1 MHTQAIELD
10 NLASLART
18 ALTDP
23 SGIPE
28 DDESLVEEI
37 ANAEAYDRVY
47 SDAAPDP
54 YVMYAVGN
62 LDAII
67 NTLNP
72 AEWDRDK
79 LAIALRTLGRH
90 LAEVKD
96 ALGDRELVPAI
107 FAEAADSLDA
117 ALDHIDS
124 AIRTLEDEDE

>member
-72 AEWDRDK
+72 AEWDR
-79 LAIALRTLGRH
+79 ASAARALRTLGKH
-90 LAEVKD
+90 TADVMDGLY
-96 ALGDRELVPAI
+96 REIMPAI
-107 FAEAADSLDA
+107 IGEAAMAIDA
-117 ALDHIDS
+117 ALDLIDS
-124 AIRTLEDEDE
+124 AIRTLEDEGE